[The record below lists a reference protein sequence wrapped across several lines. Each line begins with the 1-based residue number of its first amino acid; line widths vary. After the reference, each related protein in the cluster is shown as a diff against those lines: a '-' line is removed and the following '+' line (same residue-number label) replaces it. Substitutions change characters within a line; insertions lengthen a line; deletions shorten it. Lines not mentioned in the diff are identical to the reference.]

1 MEFLGIG
8 PLELLLI
15 LILGLI
21 VFSPKDIAR
30 GGRSAGK
37 FLNRLYRSDSY
48 KAVRQVSQELQT
60 LPSRLAREA
69 QMDELKELEKEI
81 NTPIIVPAIKKPEDP
96 APTPDAGSDQPPP
109 QTTE

>member
-15 LILGLI
+15 LVLALI
-21 VFSPKDIAR
+21 VFSPKDLAQ
-30 GGRSAGK
+30 GGRTAGK

-69 QMDELKELEKEI
+69 QIDELKELERDLQA
-81 NTPIIVPAIKKPEDP
+81 PITLPAEKRFPDQ
-96 APTPDAGSDQPPP
+96 TPDPGPP
-109 QTTE
+109 ESKS